1 MFSPGGELWLA
12 HRLFFTFFYL
22 TNSINTLYYNHG
34 GQNDFYL
41 YTYRFCGNGNDIL
54 YYPKDD
60 RSNQMKNAKLWLLI
74 DSVLTKMLHAKYW
87 ATSLDP
93 YKQDIDQ
100 AIIHLREARRKLEEE
115 K

>member
-1 MFSPGGELWLA
+1 MFLLAVSCGWLTA
-12 HRLFFTFFYL
+12 FFLSFYL
-22 TNSINTLYYNHG
+22 TNATNTLYCNHG
-34 GQNDFYL
+34 GQNGFYL
-41 YTYRFCGNGNDIL
+41 YTYRFRSNGNDIL
-54 YYPKDD
+54 YYPKYD
-60 RSNQMKNAKLWLLI
+60 RSNQMKNAKLWLLV